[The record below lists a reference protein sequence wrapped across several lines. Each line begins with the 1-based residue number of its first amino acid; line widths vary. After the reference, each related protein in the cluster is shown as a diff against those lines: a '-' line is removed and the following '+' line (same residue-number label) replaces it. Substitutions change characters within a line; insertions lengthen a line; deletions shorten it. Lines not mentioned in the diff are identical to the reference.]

1 MTYTILAR
9 CPQSGQLGV
18 GIATYSLGVGGY
30 CPFFSRARGLLS
42 TQAFANPAL
51 GPLAIASLNEGRTP
65 ERTLGDLAAA
75 DPGFDFRQIG
85 ILAFDGSIGMHTG
98 SRCRAWAGHVVGTG
112 FAAFGNVLA
121 GESTVQA
128 MAESYRVNHALAL
141 DARLLLALDAGRAA
155 GGQAAADGTHLPE
168 RSAAL
173 MVRNDDIVMD
183 IDLRVDL
190 NDDAVTELRRVH
202 HRYAPFREYYALRAR
217 DPANTPPQDV
227 WARENAIDGND

>member
-1 MTYTILAR
+1 M
-9 CPQSGQLGV
+9 
-18 GIATYSLGVGGY
+18 
-30 CPFFSRARGLLS
+30 
-42 TQAFANPAL
+42 
-51 GPLAIASLNEGRTP
+51 
-65 ERTLGDLAAA
+65 GDLAAA

-190 NDDAVTELRRVH
+190 NDDRGDRTAARPSPLCALQGVLRVACTRPGEHTAARRLGARKRHRRQRLTASAAPAGAFRIRRVH
-202 HRYAPFREYYALRAR
+202 LHSACRIPR
-217 DPANTPPQDV
+217 
-227 WARENAIDGND
+227 